1 MFRNI
6 GDLLSFVVL
15 VILCIYAFRLL
26 VWSFTY
32 DNNQD
37 VDKRS
42 ELLDMF
48 KNYIDNEDE

>member
-32 DNNQD
+32 DDNQD
-37 VDKRS
+37 IKRS